1 MTHDVS
7 DDEVWNG
14 LQRRF
19 AVGERLI
26 SRPASWGDQHTLETK
41 PARRPTRVRVAG
53 AGSLIAVG
61 AAIILLAVA
70 LGPGSARRPA
80 AAPTS
85 SATAP
90 VATPGTTGAPIE
102 TATNDALS
110 LSARLDRTSVEPG
123 GKVTVDVTIHNGR
136 SSPVVYSV
144 TCDSA
149 TTMTT
154 NLPLPLE
161 PAGRTWTGIEGD
173 VKEAALGRGTVTG
186 ETPDQMETMT
196 YSGSCDSG
204 FQGER
209 TLDPGETIT
218 STLVWSADFVSG
230 VPALPGEVPFTITF
244 AHDRLNGPP
253 TYPPGY
259 QGPIGAWIQ
268 AYKQLSVTGHIEIV
282 GQAPSLLSKGQ
293 AIDAVLSD
301 PRFARWLTEQPE
313 STWSTVNMLL
323 GNFEATSVVPAG
335 PNWELDLFR
344 EQGVPRNFAFAFVDP
359 FTGAVE
365 LNFCEVPC
373 SR

>member
-1 MTHDVS
+1 MEREAGSSLGGRQRSFSGAAAVLLAFSVAACTAASVS
-7 DDEVWNG
+7 PSPMAPG
-14 LQRRF
+14 
-19 AVGERLI
+19 
-26 SRPASWGDQHTLETK
+26 S
-41 PARRPTRVRVAG
+41 VRVAETPSASPVG
-53 AGSLIAVG
+53 PSETLAPSPIA
-61 AAIILLAVA
+61 
-70 LGPGSARRPA
+70 
-80 AAPTS
+80 
-85 SATAP
+85 
-90 VATPGTTGAPIE
+90 TTTDDG
-102 TATNDALS
+102 LS

-136 SSPVVYSV
+136 SSPVVYGV

-161 PAGRTWTGIEGD
+161 PAGRTWTGIEGNL
-173 VKEAALGRGTVTG
+173 KEAALGRGTVTG
-186 ETPDQMETMT
+186 ETPDQMETMA
-196 YSGSCDSG
+196 YSGSCYG

-209 TLDPGETIT
+209 TLNPGETIT

-230 VPALPGEVPFTITF
+230 VPALSGEVPFTITF
-244 AHDRLNGPP
+244 DHDPLNGPP
-253 TYPPGY
+253 TYPPGHK
-259 QGPIGAWIQ
+259 GPIGSWIQ
-268 AYKQLSVTGHIEIV
+268 EYKQLSVAGDIEIV
-282 GQAPSLLSKGQ
+282 GQAPSLLSRGQ

-313 STWSTVNMLL
+313 STWSTVTMLL

-359 FTGAVE
+359 STGAVQ
-365 LNFCEVPC
+365 LNFCEAPC